1 MRRRIV
7 CLVILLIAV
16 AALAV
21 GFRHARKRVRIAST
35 NAGQGSVELERQ
47 AAVLDLRHL
56 NFKQA
61 LDQIRSS
68 LNSPIISDG
77 SLPPE
82 PGGPFVS
89 SELDPQTV
97 WDAPIDL
104 RLHDVAL
111 RTTLDVLLAQM
122 QFYNDLPLR
131 YELPSDGS
139 IRLFPTP
146 GHGEM
151 VAQSYD
157 VRKLL
162 HDLEE
167 DRQSAA
173 TTAQGKQLLEWLPT
187 AGVDPDSW
195 DTPGKGA
202 AWYGAGRLV
211 VVQTRLNQR
220 AISTLLQRLSQPSVP
235 TSDDLIA
242 DKLDQHIGEFSV
254 HNQPVGAVVQMLADR
269 AGVNILVNWLTMD
282 PKGTSAGDGISE
294 ELRDPTLHDAICL
307 TFRNT
312 RLGNDILISGRDN
325 VLNIMPAAG
334 ADPVW
339 RAVKV
344 FDARPFISM
353 CRSYAKCH
361 FPLDPAPDSAS
372 QIESDLGRA
381 ILESTNNEAW
391 KDNGGHAGSLLSTS
405 GRFVVIATPDMLRQ
419 TGELFD
425 AINARPGT
433 RVFDPDGAVTLADSR
448 AAFAGLNNVVPRL
461 KLEGVPLE
469 SALATLDHIAPGSI
483 AVDWHSLQSLGVWPH
498 TPVTLNLRDVS
509 LHFALS
515 QLLKTISP
523 AGQLDYGIRDGVILV
538 CSSQDGASLMM
549 TRVYDMRALIDDVAA
564 RRMEDFAAD
573 APGEATRT
581 RGRVDHS
588 AEVTRQWATWE
599 VINALEQ
606 FLATDSWKDNGGFSG
621 SVVDLGG
628 RFVITQT
635 PENHLKIATFLRAL
649 RAPRA
654 GDGTEVF
661 AP

>member
-1 MRRRIV
+1 MRRRIG
-7 CLVILLIAV
+7 CLAILLIAI

-21 GFRHARKRVRIAST
+21 GFGHARKRVRIASSK
-35 NAGQGSVELERQ
+35 ARQASAALERRV
-47 AAVLDLRHL
+47 AVLDLRHL

-68 LNSPIISDG
+68 FNSPIISDG

-82 PGGPFVS
+82 PGAPYAS
-89 SELDPQTV
+89 SELYPQPV
-97 WDAPIDL
+97 WDAPINL
-104 RLHDVAL
+104 RLRDVTL
-111 RTTLDVLLAQM
+111 RTALDVLLAQM
-122 QFYNDLPLR
+122 QFFNDLPLR

-151 VAQSYD
+151 VARSYD

-167 DRQSAA
+167 DPPSAETKA
-173 TTAQGKQLLEWLPT
+173 PEQRLLEWLT
-187 AGVDPDSW
+187 SDGVDSDSW
-195 DTPGKGA
+195 GAPGGGA
-202 AWYGAGRLV
+202 AWYGAGHLFV
-211 VVQTRLNQR
+211 AQTRLNQR
-220 AISTLLQRLSQPSVP
+220 AIGNLLQQLSQPGAS
-235 TSDDLIA
+235 TSDDSIA
-242 DKLDQHIGEFSV
+242 DKLDQHIGNFIV
-254 HNQPVGAVVQMLADR
+254 HNLPVGAVVQMLADR

-282 PKGTSAGDGISE
+282 PNEASDGDSISE

-312 RLGNDILISGRDN
+312 KLGNDILMSGHDN
-325 VLNIMPAAG
+325 VLNITRVG

-339 RAVKV
+339 RVVKV
-344 FDARPFISM
+344 FDARPFISV
-353 CRSYAKCH
+353 CRAYAKSH
-361 FPLDPAPDSAS
+361 FPRDPSPNSAS

-381 ILESTNNEAW
+381 VVDTINTDAW
-391 KDNGGHAGSLLSTS
+391 EDNGGHVGSMHSIS
-405 GRFVVIATPDMLRQ
+405 GRFVVMATPDMLRQ
-419 TGELFD
+419 TGEFFD
-425 AINARPGT
+425 AINAKPGAQ
-433 RVFDPDGAVTLADSR
+433 VFDPDGAVTVPDSR
-448 AAFAGLNNVVPRL
+448 AAFAGLNKEIPQL
-461 KLEGVPLE
+461 ILEAVPLE
-469 SALATLDHIAPGSI
+469 SALATLGHLSASGIV
-483 AVDWHSLQSLGVWPH
+483 VDWPSLRSVGIGLK
-498 TPVTLNLRDVS
+498 TPVTLKLREVS

-515 QLLKTISP
+515 QLLRAVSP

-564 RRMEDFAAD
+564 RRLADFAAD
-573 APGEATRT
+573 APGEARRI
-581 RGRVDHS
+581 RGPVDHS
-588 AEVTRQWATWE
+588 AEVTRRWATWQ

-606 FLATDSWKDNGGFSG
+606 FVAPDSWMDNGGLRASI
-621 SVVDLGG
+621 VDLGG

-635 PENHLKIATFLRAL
+635 PGNHLKIAAFLRAL